1 MNDEVEKAKQRLE
14 DLAFKKNR
22 SEGEEKEYKELR
34 ERIANTGGGTEWVKK
49 LDEDSNLRGVS
60 DIYVYSDKNKHK
72 VLSTPESSL
81 QEKVSNVDPKSF
93 SSYVA
98 SSEDKFPK
106 ESIPKSAKDD
116 NTPNIDYAEGKMK
129 NLSLYP
135 LQEKV
140 STEAS
145 NKEIEGSSFQE
156 GVTVGENNAPKGS
169 INENAF
175 RLLKDR
181 EKAKMNL
188 GIFNNLKNKPY
199 SSTVVNSKDNTANPE
214 TETTEETEETET
226 STNTNTNTNT
236 TTTGENDKDANYKAA
251 VVAKMQENI
260 EKNKGDIIGNKLIN
274 DAISVAEYFH
284 NKKEPPYQRGS
295 VPDVPFMVGQRISA
309 DPYLQDIN
317 RGKIAAIRNLRAAG
331 RQDLIPTV
339 LKQADNKAAEIRGS
353 IDAKNAELKM
363 AADNANMG
371 AMMQGIQLGVS
382 NRHFDEQ
389 MHAQHEAMRGAAQ
402 SENIT
407 NIRKTLSDYQ
417 NSMTKNRDNEISNM
431 IYALAAEDPEILK
444 SLGAWLEK
452 RGGRSKAAYDEATVR
467 RYAQIKEEAKQ
478 DARNKPLTY
487 GGGR

>member
-1 MNDEVEKAKQRLE
+1 MNEEVEKAKQRLRV
-14 DLAFKKNR
+14 LTFKKDR
-22 SEGEEKEYKELR
+22 SEDEEKEYKELR
-34 ERIANTGGGTEWVKK
+34 ERIVSTEGGTPYLKK
-49 LDEDSNLRGVS
+49 ID
-60 DIYVYSDKNKHK
+60 
-72 VLSTPESSL
+72 
-81 QEKVSNVDPKSF
+81 
-93 SSYVA
+93 
-98 SSEDKFPK
+98 
-106 ESIPKSAKDD
+106 
-116 NTPNIDYAEGKMK
+116 IDYAEGKMK
-129 NLSLYP
+129 KPFLVP
-135 LQEKV
+135 EIEKAKQRLRDL
-140 STEAS
+140 TFKIK
-145 NKEIEGSSFQE
+145 KEIEGSPFQE
-156 GVTVGENNAPKGS
+156 GVTVGAN
-169 INENAF
+169 
-175 RLLKDR
+175 
-181 EKAKMNL
+181 
-188 GIFNNLKNKPY
+188 
-199 SSTVVNSKDNTANPE
+199 NTADPE
-214 TETTEETEETET
+214 T
-226 STNTNTNTNT
+226 
-236 TTTGENDKDANYKAA
+236 GEKPGDELKPGEDGKDANYKAA
-251 VVAKMQENI
+251 VVAKMQDNI

-274 DAISVAEYFH
+274 DAISIAEYFH

-407 NIRKTLSDYQ
+407 NLRETLSDYQ
-417 NSMTKNRDNEISNM
+417 NSMTENRDNEISNI
-431 IYALAAEDPEILK
+431 IYALSAEDPEILK

-452 RGGRSKAAYDEATVR
+452 KGDSNKAAYDKATAR
-467 RYAQIKEEAKQ
+467 RYAQIKRRSERR

-487 GGGR
+487 GSRI